1 MRSLGWDAGLIL
13 DTVSS
18 VLSSKNHGSTAAV
31 NELLAELTL
40 QVDRDLLDGVLAL
53 LPTLAVR
60 PNLQSYEVL
69 LDAHLYLDNFHEV
82 KSLTARLR
90 QAGTRLTPAMLRAGQ
105 LADFRA
111 AVRELRAAGA
121 EAAWTDAEVA

>member
-69 LDAHLYLDNFHEV
+69 LDAHLCLDNF
-82 KSLTARLR
+82 
-90 QAGTRLTPAMLRAGQ
+90 
-105 LADFRA
+105 RA
-111 AVRELRAAGA
+111 AARELRARGATAG
-121 EAAWTDAEVA
+121 WTDQEIARALEVAARARQASAVFAELFDGVPGGASA